1 MSVVIC
7 LYAPSGHAIDCNK
20 DGICGGG
27 VVKFFYFR
35 VLKLRLMQPTLLI
48 LAAGMASRYGS
59 MKQIQGFGPSGE
71 TIMDY
76 SIYDAIRAG
85 FKKVVFIIRKDFADD
100 FKNIFEPKLKGRVA
114 TDYVYQDLH
123 SYTGS
128 YVVPAERTKPWGT
141 AHAVLC
147 AKEAIREPFAVIN
160 ADDFYGRDAF
170 EKAYA
175 FLNAEVRPDLYC
187 IIGYELA
194 KTLSENG
201 TVSRGVCQVDAAGN
215 LVSIAER
222 TKIYRDGDKITY
234 EEGDKKFEVPFDSK
248 VSMNFWGFDPSVFAY
263 TEKIFWGFLKEQG
276 SNSKAEFFIPIIG
289 DKLIKEGKG
298 KIKVIPTSAQWFGV
312 TYKEDAPGVQASLN
326 ALIGKGEYPTNLWK

>member
-1 MSVVIC
+1 
-7 LYAPSGHAIDCNK
+7 
-20 DGICGGG
+20 
-27 VVKFFYFR
+27 
-35 VLKLRLMQPTLLI
+35 MQPTLLI

-76 SIYDAIRAG
+76 SIYDAVRAG
-85 FKKVVFIIRKDFADD
+85 FTKVVFIIRKDFADD
-100 FKNIFEPKLKGRVA
+100 FKQIFEPKLKGKVA
-114 TDYVYQDLH
+114 TDYVYQDLN
-123 SYTGS
+123 SYTGGFPIP
-128 YVVPAERTKPWGT
+128 VERTKPWGT

-147 AKEAIREPFAVIN
+147 AREAIKEPFAVIN

-175 FLNAEVRPDLYC
+175 FLTGDVSSKLYC

-201 TVSRGVCQVDAAGN
+201 TVSRGVCQADAAGN

-234 EEGDKKFEVPFDSK
+234 EEGDKKFTVPFDSQ
-248 VSMNFWGFDPSVFAY
+248 VSMNFWGFDPSVFDY
-263 TEKIFWGFLKEQG
+263 TEKIFAKFLKEQG
-276 SNSKAEFFIPIIG
+276 TNPKAEFFIPIIG
-289 DKLIKEGKG
+289 DQFIKDGKG
-298 KIKVIPTSAQWFGV
+298 NIRVIPTSAQWFGV

-326 ALIGKGEYPTNLWK
+326 ALIAKGEYPQRLWK

>member
-1 MSVVIC
+1 
-7 LYAPSGHAIDCNK
+7 
-20 DGICGGG
+20 
-27 VVKFFYFR
+27 
-35 VLKLRLMQPTLLI
+35 MQPTLLI

-100 FKNIFEPKLKGRVA
+100 FKHIFEPKLKGRIA
-114 TDYVYQDLH
+114 IDYVFQDLH
-123 SYTGS
+123 SFTGN
-128 YVVPAERTKPWGT
+128 YPVPADRTKPWGT

-147 AKEAIREPFAVIN
+147 AKDAIKEPFAVIN

-175 FLNAEVRPDLYC
+175 FLTSEVSPKLYT

-194 KTLSENG
+194 KTLSDNG

-222 TKIYRDGDKITY
+222 TKIYQDGDKITY
-234 EEGDKKFEVPFDSK
+234 EEGDKKFEVLFDSK

-263 TEKIFWGFLKEQG
+263 TEKIFSEFLQEQG
-276 SNSKAEFFIPIIG
+276 TNLKAEFFIPIIG
-289 DKLIKEGKG
+289 DKLIRDGKG
-298 KIKVIPTSAQWFGV
+298 NIKVIPTSSQWFGV

-326 ALIGKGEYPTNLWK
+326 ALIAKGEYPSNLWK